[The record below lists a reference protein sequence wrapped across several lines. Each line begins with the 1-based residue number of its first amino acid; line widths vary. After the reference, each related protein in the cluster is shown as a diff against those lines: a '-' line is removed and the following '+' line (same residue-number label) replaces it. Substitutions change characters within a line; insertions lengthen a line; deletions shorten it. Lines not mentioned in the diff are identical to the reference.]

1 MPGPLH
7 VISTHTIGD
16 NKNML
21 KTKLG
26 FAISAA
32 TLGMAL
38 SQTASADFIGD
49 SKANVSLRNFYF
61 NNDNR
66 NGENAPSKVEEWGQ
80 GFMVDYKSGFTEGTV
95 GFGVDALG
103 MVGLRL
109 DSGSRT
115 NKAGR
120 SRDPGALFPQESDN
134 SARDEFSQFGANAKV
149 RFSKTTATYGN
160 ALMPKLPILVANDG
174 RLLPQTFEG
183 GIVTSNEIDSLTLT
197 AGQIEH
203 AVGRASTNRTSLSV
217 AGASQDSNQFRFAGA
232 DWKPMKDLTAQYYF
246 ANLDDFYK
254 QHFLGLTHTLPIA
267 DKQSLKTDLRY
278 FRTRGE
284 GENSKGTD
292 GYGFGGYTRND
303 TGKIDNNTWSAAFT
317 YSIDSHAIMLGHQR
331 VSDNSNFAQLNQGGI
346 GEGAGG
352 ASVYLLTDRQINSFA
367 RAGERTTFGQ
377 YSYDF
382 AALGVPGLKTS
393 LAYLKSN
400 HGRADDGSRGSQWER
415 DLTVEYVIQ
424 NGAAKGLGFAWRNA
438 SYRTG
443 MDSIRDQDQNRLIVS
458 YTLSL
463 L

>member
-66 NGENAPSKVEEWGQ
+66 SGTAAPSKTEEWGQ

-95 GFGVDALG
+95 GFGLDALAL
-103 MVGLRL
+103 VGLRL
-109 DSGSRT
+109 DGGRGHHQGSSMIPD
-115 NKAGR
+115 K
-120 SRDPGALFPQESDN
+120 SDG
-134 SARDEFSQFGANAKV
+134 SARDEWSHAGANAKV

-183 GIVTSNEIDSLTLT
+183 GIVTSNEIDGLTLT

-284 GENSKGTD
+284 GENSKGTA
-292 GYGFGGYTRND
+292 GYRFGGYTHNND
-303 TGKIDNNTWSAAFT
+303 GKIDNNTWSAAFT

-331 VSDNSNFAQLNQGGI
+331 VSNNSNFAQLNQGNI

-352 ASVYLLTDRQINSFA
+352 ASVYLLTDRQINSFS
-367 RAGERTTFGQ
+367 RAGQNTTFGQ

-393 LAYLKSN
+393 LAYLKGVD
-400 HGRADDGSRGSQWER
+400 GRANNGNRGDEWER

-438 SYRTG
+438 SYRSG
-443 MDSIRDQDQNRLIVS
+443 IDGVRDQDQNRVIVS